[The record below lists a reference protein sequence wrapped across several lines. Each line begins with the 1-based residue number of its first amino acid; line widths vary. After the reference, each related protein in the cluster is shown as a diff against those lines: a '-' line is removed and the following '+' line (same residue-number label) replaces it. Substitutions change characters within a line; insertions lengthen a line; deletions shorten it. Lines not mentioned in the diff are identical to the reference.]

1 MANNYLQF
9 STELT
14 GLNKEH
20 VAWFKKHLNEN
31 DKDDPSSPFKKAYEG
46 DECFPCVQCEIE
58 EDRVW
63 FYAEES
69 GSIEHVVEVVQ
80 TFFNVFKLHDRFFM
94 LTWAC
99 TCSKPRVDEFDGGA
113 VFVTSKN
120 SKWQDSGT
128 FLSRCKDQW
137 LKRCAKKKELR

>member
-14 GLNKEH
+14 DLNKEH
-20 VAWFKKHLNEN
+20 VAWFKKHLDED
-31 DKDDPSSPFKKAYEG
+31 DKNDPSSPFKKVYGA
-46 DECFPCVQCEIE
+46 DENFPYIQYVVET
-58 EDRVW
+58 DRVW

-69 GSIEHVVEVVQ
+69 GTIEHVVEIVQ
-80 TFFNVFKLHDRFFM
+80 IFFNAFKLHDRFFTM
-94 LTWAC
+94 TWAC

-120 SKWQDSGT
+120 VKYQDSGT
-128 FLSRCKDQW
+128 FLTRCEKQWKKRKKASR
-137 LKRCAKKKELR
+137 